1 MKKEKSKIDKDLC
14 RIITPEFR
22 VSYPHV
28 FKPQAPKPKD
38 TPKFSITML
47 FPKDKELIGQSPDG
61 KPRTFKQVLRN
72 AKIGEFGPKEN
83 WPKGLRSPVNDGDDE
98 EYADKMGYA
107 GCWVIKATSS
117 EEQRPTVV
125 GPDADEYGKLIELTK
140 PAELYPGCYARAYI
154 FARVWEYMGKQGV
167 QFILDHV
174 QKLRDGKP
182 FGGKRPVEQ
191 VFSPV
196 ESVDDEDDSSDD
208 DDDDKD
214 F

>member
-1 MKKEKSKIDKDLC
+1 MKTKATTSKADKDLC

-28 FKPQAPKPKD
+28 FKPQAPKPSD
-38 TPKFSITML
+38 TPKFAITML
-47 FPKDKELIGQSPDG
+47 FPKDRELVGQSPDG
-61 KPRTFKQVLRN
+61 NPRTIKEVMRN
-72 AKIGEFGPKEN
+72 AKLAKFGPKEN
-83 WPKGLRSPVNDGDDE
+83 WPKGLLSPVNDGDSE
-98 EYADKMGYA
+98 EYAEKLGYP
-107 GCWVIKATSS
+107 GSWVIKATSS
-117 EEQRPTVV
+117 EDQRPTIV
-125 GPDADEYGKLIELTK
+125 GPSADEYGKLIELTQ

-182 FGGKRPVEQ
+182 FGGKRPAEQ

-196 ESVDDEDDSSDD
+196 ESVDADTDSDD
-208 DDDDKD
+208 DDVD